1 MEREAAYVATLM
13 PPTLSVA
20 ERDRRWARI
29 RHFLKEQDLDGLVV
43 GGFRGRE
50 WYETYVS
57 DEAIQGAVVFPQSG
71 DPIYI
76 TWSGFRIVGRDDPQN
91 DRQYWI
97 KDIRAGLIGPGIVQ
111 AINELG
117 LSEGRIGV
125 VGLASQQPMELEG
138 FIPHGVWSHV
148 LSALP
153 RTRFAEVSAPFGLL
167 VMEKSDEELAVAR
180 YAAKVGELAC
190 QAMLDVT
197 RPGVSESEIYT
208 EIVRTIHRHALTL
221 TQPAVIVK
229 SGWET
234 ISWGP
239 PEWGVGSAA
248 PRTVQAGEI
257 VISELMPTLAGIET
271 QQQMTIA
278 LGPVDPEVRRL
289 GDLARKSYEEGLEA
303 LRPGVSFAEIC
314 ERMGRPV
321 LEAGSW
327 HLSPMIHSLSPACLL
342 GSLHGGAEKV
352 FAKEYPW
359 FRAIPPNRDAVLTE
373 GMLFSFE
380 PNACKGRVRV
390 NIGGTVVVG
399 RSGPEE
405 LNSICC
411 RMHELP

>member
-1 MEREAAYVATLM
+1 MSTKER
-13 PPTLSVA
+13 PTLSLK
-20 ERDRRWARI
+20 ERDRRWSRI
-29 RHFLKEQDLDGLVV
+29 RAFMDAQILDAVVV

-57 DEAIQGAVVFPQSG
+57 DEQIQGAIVFPRSG
-71 DPIYI
+71 EPVYI

-91 DRQYWI
+91 HREYWI

-111 AINELG
+111 AIRDRG
-117 LSEGRIGV
+117 LASGRIGV
-125 VGLASQQPMELEG
+125 VGLESQQPMELEG
-138 FIPHGVWSHV
+138 FIPYGVWSRV
-148 LSALP
+148 ERELP
-153 RTRFAEVSAPFGLL
+153 GAQFVDVSPAFGILA
-167 VMEKSDEELAVAR
+167 MKKSEEELEVAR
-180 YAAKVGELAC
+180 YCAGIGELAC
-190 QAMLDVT
+190 QAMLDVA
-197 RPGVSESEIYT
+197 RPGVSETEIYT
-208 EIVRTIHRHALTL
+208 AVTSVIYGHALTL

-239 PEWGVGSAA
+239 PEWGVGTAE
-248 PRTVQAGEI
+248 PRTVQAGELI
-257 VISELMPTLAGIET
+257 VGELMPTLAGIET

-278 LGPVDPEVRRL
+278 LGPVQPEVRRL
-289 GDLARKSYEEGLEA
+289 GDLARRAYDAGLEA
-303 LRPGVSFAEIC
+303 LRPGISFTELC

-327 HLSPMIHSLSPACLL
+327 HLSPMIHSMSPACLL

-352 FAKEYPW
+352 FAEEYPW
-359 FRAIPPNRDAVLTE
+359 FRSLPPNRDAVIEE

-380 PNACKGRVRV
+380 PNACAGRVRV
-390 NIGGTVVVG
+390 NIGGTVAVG

-411 RMHELP
+411 RLHEVS